1 MRTLFQ
7 RKNRNEILTHFALI
21 VIVLLVMAPVLFALA
36 KSTQTRAEVYHFPP
50 KLGFGSA
57 GFFNF
62 KVAWTQ
68 YDLGL
73 YMKNTLIV
81 AGIVMVLKT
90 IFSMLAGLGLVY
102 YDFPLKEWVFYFI
115 LFTLMM
121 PTEIMIVALFNEVS
135 DMAKAV
141 GLENSYAV
149 LTVPFLASA
158 TGVFLF
164 RQHFASIPGEL
175 ADAARV
181 DGAGPL
187 RFLWSVLVPI
197 SWNTIAALGL
207 IQFIYMWNQYIW
219 PLIIIRENKHQLIQV
234 GLRSLTNQQDTTNWG
249 LVMAA
254 AILAMIPP
262 MLIFLLLQEQFTK
275 GFALGQEK

>member
-1 MRTLFQ
+1 M
-7 RKNRNEILTHFALI
+7 
-21 VIVLLVMAPVLFALA
+21 
-36 KSTQTRAEVYHFPP
+36 
-50 KLGFGSA
+50 GF
-57 GFFNF
+57 
-62 KVAWTQ
+62 
-68 YDLGL
+68 L
-73 YMKNTLIV
+73 
-81 AGIVMVLKT
+81 
-90 IFSMLAGLGLVY
+90 
-102 YDFPLKEWVFYFI
+102 FI

-164 RQHFASIPGEL
+164 RQHFSSIPGDM

-187 RFLWSVLVPI
+187 RFLWSILVPI
-197 SWNTIAALGL
+197 SWNTIAALAL

-219 PLIIIRENKHQLIQV
+219 PLVIIRENEKQLIQV

-254 AILAMIPP
+254 AILAMVPP

>member
-1 MRTLFQ
+1 MKLTIR
-7 RKNRNEILTHFALI
+7 RKTRNEIITHIILI
-21 VIVLLVMAPVLFALA
+21 IIVFLVLAPVLFALA

-50 KLGFGSA
+50 KLGPGTA
-57 GFFNF
+57 GILNY
-62 KVAWTQ
+62 KAVWYQ

-73 YMKNTLIV
+73 YIKNTLLV
-81 AGIVMVLKT
+81 AGVVMFFKT
-90 IFSMLAGLGLVY
+90 LFSMTAGLGLVY
-102 YDFPLKEWVFYFI
+102 FDFPLKEWVFYFI

-121 PTEIMIVALFNEVS
+121 PTEIMIVALFNLVS
-135 DMAKAV
+135 DIARQFGV
-141 GLENSYAV
+141 ENSYAV

-164 RQHFASIPGEL
+164 RQHFSSIPADL

-181 DGAGPL
+181 DGAGPI
-187 RFLWSVLVPI
+187 RFLWSILIPM
-197 SWNTIAALGL
+197 SWNTIAALAL

-219 PLIIIRENKHQLIQV
+219 PLVIVRENSHQLIQV

-249 LVMAA
+249 LLMAA

-262 MLIFLLLQEQFTK
+262 MLIFVLLQEQFTK
-275 GFALGQEK
+275 GFALGREK